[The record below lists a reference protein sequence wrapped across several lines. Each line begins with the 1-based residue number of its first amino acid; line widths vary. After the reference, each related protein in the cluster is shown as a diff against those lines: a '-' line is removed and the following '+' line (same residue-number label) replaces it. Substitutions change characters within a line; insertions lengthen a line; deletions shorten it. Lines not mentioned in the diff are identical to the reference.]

1 MVRETSATPR
11 WMPTHRI
18 TVHPSQPLRVDNT
31 DLIIEVY
38 ADDKKYG
45 ELGISRGTIDWAP
58 RHHQYAKRLEWE
70 EFHDLMVEHG
80 HDY

>member
-1 MVRETSATPR
+1 MVRETSATPG

-45 ELGISRGTIDWAP
+45 ELRISRGTIDWAP

>member
-1 MVRETSATPR
+1 
-11 WMPTHRI
+11 MPTHRI

-45 ELGISRGTIDWAP
+45 ELRISRGTIDWAP

>member
-1 MVRETSATPR
+1 
-11 WMPTHRI
+11 MPTHRI

-45 ELGISRGTIDWAP
+45 ELRISREPST
-58 RHHQYAKRLEWE
+58 
-70 EFHDLMVEHG
+70 G
-80 HDY
+80 HPDTTSTPSGWNGRSSTT